1 MKAHE
6 TLGLWR
12 RRRGCAR
19 RRKETSKYEMTR
31 ASPMQEGLAL
41 VDVGWIDWVRAK
53 MMYMAA
59 RFAVAAKAM
68 ADLLPCPRASGESS
82 VAPRSFPFRASRA

>member
-1 MKAHE
+1 MEEAAGVRQE
-6 TLGLWR
+6 M
-12 RRRGCAR
+12 
-19 RRKETSKYEMTR
+19 SKYEMTR

-82 VAPRSFPFRASRA
+82 VAPRSSPFRASRA